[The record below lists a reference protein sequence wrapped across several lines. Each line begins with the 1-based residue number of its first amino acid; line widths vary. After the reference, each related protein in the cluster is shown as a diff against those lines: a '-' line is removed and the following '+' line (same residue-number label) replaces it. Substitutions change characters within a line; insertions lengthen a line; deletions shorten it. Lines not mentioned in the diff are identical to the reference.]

1 MKPAARLSSAWV
13 GSIVLLVSSSIFLSV
28 AAKGGSPQATGPNIV
43 LILTDDQ
50 RWDTLWAMPQVQS
63 ELVGRGV
70 TFSNSFVVDS
80 LCCPSRASI
89 LTGEYSHT
97 TGIYK
102 NESPNG
108 GFGSFQDPSTLA
120 TWLHDDG
127 YHTGLIGKY
136 LNGYKPQNRTYI
148 PPGWDRWFAVT
159 QGRNNNES
167 SYYYNYSVSD
177 QGTLVS
183 YGATDADYS
192 TDVFAG
198 QADTFIRTT
207 DPAQPLFLYMAPAA
221 PHGPATAPTRY
232 AHSFSNLTP
241 YRPPSY
247 NEANVSDKPAYIKSL
262 KKLSSLQRK
271 QIDAFRINQYR
282 TLLAVDD
289 AVNTVV
295 TALSDTGRLAD
306 TMIIFASDN
315 GLTWAEHRWREG
327 KLVPYDESIRV
338 PLVIRYDPL
347 TATARTDDH
356 MVLNVDLAP
365 TIAEAAGV
373 AAPGAE
379 GASLM
384 PLLAQNSTDWRDH
397 FLIEH
402 EQGNDTV
409 PSFCAVRDS
418 QHLFTTY
425 NTGEQELY
433 DIAADPYELT
443 NQISNPDEAQTAASL
458 RTEDQEL
465 CSPVPPGFVF
475 PYDALAPSTP
485 TGLSA
490 TCPQGTECDLSWL
503 ASSDNVGV
511 SGYTIYRDGVSI
523 ATVGGSTLAYA
534 DTSVAPE
541 TTYTYTVDAFDVA
554 QNHSPQSD
562 PATVTTPP

>member
-1 MKPAARLSSAWV
+1 
-13 GSIVLLVSSSIFLSV
+13 
-28 AAKGGSPQATGPNIV
+28 
-43 LILTDDQ
+43 
-50 RWDTLWAMPQVQS
+50 
-63 ELVGRGV
+63 
-70 TFSNSFVVDS
+70 
-80 LCCPSRASI
+80 
-89 LTGEYSHT
+89 
-97 TGIYK
+97 
-102 NESPNG
+102 
-108 GFGSFQDPSTLA
+108 
-120 TWLHDDG
+120 
-127 YHTGLIGKY
+127 
-136 LNGYKPQNRTYI
+136 
-148 PPGWDRWFAVT
+148 
-159 QGRNNNES
+159 
-167 SYYYNYSVSD
+167 
-177 QGTLVS
+177 
-183 YGATDADYS
+183 
-192 TDVFAG
+192 
-198 QADTFIRTT
+198 
-207 DPAQPLFLYMAPAA
+207 
-221 PHGPATAPTRY
+221 GPATAPTRY

-315 GLTWAEHRWREG
+315 GLTWAEHRWKEG

-384 PLLAQNSTDWRDH
+384 ALLAQNSTDWRDH

-402 EQGNDTV
+402 EQGQDTV

-418 QHLFTTY
+418 LHLFTTY

-433 DIAADPYELT
+433 DLAADPYELT

-503 ASSDNVGV
+503 ASSDNV
-511 SGYTIYRDGVSI
+511 
-523 ATVGGSTLAYA
+523 
-534 DTSVAPE
+534 
-541 TTYTYTVDAFDVA
+541 
-554 QNHSPQSD
+554 
-562 PATVTTPP
+562 